1 MSRVLLLL
9 LELLVVPFAA
19 CCCLDSSFVLYFA
32 KIDSKLYLE
41 VPGPLAADSS
51 SLPPNLFVILFVS
64 LDASQSASLSITLPL
79 RFE

>member
-1 MSRVLLLL
+1 MLLF
-9 LELLVVPFAA
+9 ELLVVPFAA

-51 SLPPNLFVILFVS
+51 SLPPNLFVVPL
-64 LDASQSASLSITLPL
+64 LPL
-79 RFE
+79 LLYLLVPL